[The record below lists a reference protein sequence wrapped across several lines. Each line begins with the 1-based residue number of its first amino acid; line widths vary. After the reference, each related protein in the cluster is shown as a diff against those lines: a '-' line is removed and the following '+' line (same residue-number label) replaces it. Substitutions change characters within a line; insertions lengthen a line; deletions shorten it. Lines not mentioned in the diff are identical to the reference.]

1 MASVTSKV
9 MKLWLI
15 VVLGLIAYAVI
26 SSSLDSTP
34 QPVRDAKTA
43 LQSEYRSIYQNSIC
57 DSLELKSTWYIL
69 CHPSEQA
76 AGGLYEVTFS
86 DADGHTYD
94 LSAINGKGMQHAD
107 KLQSMHVGASKVSA
121 VHPADV
127 MAAFKDKI

>member
-9 MKLWLI
+9 MRFWLI
-15 VVLGLIAYAVI
+15 VVLGMIAYAFI
-26 SSSLDSTP
+26 SSFLDSTP
-34 QPVRDAKTA
+34 QPVRTAKTA

-57 DSLELKSTWYIL
+57 DSIELKSTWYIL
-69 CHPSEQA
+69 CHPREQE

-86 DADGHTYD
+86 DADGHAYT
-94 LSAINGKGMQHAD
+94 LSAINGKGIQHAN
-107 KLQSMHVGASKVSA
+107 KLQAIQVGISQVSA